1 MKSHK
6 FVDFK
11 LKVLTSHNNQKVSC
25 STTVLDLHS
34 HLLWVRFTIQ
44 FSGCLVIL
52 DWSPCSDL
60 AQPLLYS
67 LRTKQQISLC
77 DKMTWPRDT
86 LAGKTL
92 ASMTRLKLHS
102 SWLFFR
108 RCMLI
113 WLTHLF
119 LICTI
124 STPFFCKKI
133 FEKFDVDIFPE
144 EWSLCMVSILALTRY
159 GHEGSKIGALPG
171 QRHTGT
177 LFSNQY
183 TQNTFV
189 K

>member
-11 LKVLTSHNNQKVSC
+11 LKVLTSHNNQNVSC

-34 HLLWVRFTIQ
+34 HLLWMCFTIQ

-67 LRTKQQISLC
+67 LRTEQQISLC
-77 DKMTWPRDT
+77 EKMTRPRYT
-86 LAGKTL
+86 LAGKSL

-108 RCMLI
+108 RFLLI

-119 LICTI
+119 LIYMYDFNT
-124 STPFFCKKI
+124 FFCKKNI
-133 FEKFDVDIFPE
+133 WKVRCWHISRGVIVMYGIYIGTDQIWT
-144 EWSLCMVSILALTRY
+144 WS
-159 GHEGSKIGALPG
+159 
-171 QRHTGT
+171 Q
-177 LFSNQY
+177 
-183 TQNTFV
+183 
-189 K
+189 

>member
-11 LKVLTSHNNQKVSC
+11 LKVLTSHKNEKVSC

-34 HLLWVRFTIQ
+34 HLLWMRFTIQ

-77 DKMTWPRDT
+77 EKMTSPRDT
-86 LAGKTL
+86 LAGKAL
-92 ASMTRLKLHS
+92 ASMTRLKPHL

-108 RCMLI
+108 QSMLI
-113 WLTHLF
+113 WLTHSF
-119 LICTI
+119 LYMYFSTFIYGKSFVLDFWKVRCWHI
-124 STPFFCKKI
+124 SRGVI
-133 FEKFDVDIFPE
+133 V
-144 EWSLCMVSILALTRY
+144 MY
-159 GHEGSKIGALPG
+159 GIYIGSDQIWTWR
-171 QRHTGT
+171 Q
-177 LFSNQY
+177 
-183 TQNTFV
+183 
-189 K
+189 

>member
-11 LKVLTSHNNQKVSC
+11 LKVLTSHKNEKVSC

-34 HLLWVRFTIQ
+34 HLLWMRFTIQ

-67 LRTKQQISLC
+67 LRTEQQISLC
-77 DKMTWPRDT
+77 EKMTRPRYT
-86 LAGKTL
+86 LAGKSF

-108 RCMLI
+108 RFMLI
-113 WLTHLF
+113 WLTHSF
-119 LICTI
+119 LICATLAPFSLVLDIWKVRCWHI
-124 STPFFCKKI
+124 SRGVI
-133 FEKFDVDIFPE
+133 V
-144 EWSLCMVSILALTRY
+144 MY
-159 GHEGSKIGALPG
+159 GIYIGSDQIWTWR
-171 QRHTGT
+171 Q
-177 LFSNQY
+177 
-183 TQNTFV
+183 
-189 K
+189 

>member
-1 MKSHK
+1 M
-6 FVDFK
+6 
-11 LKVLTSHNNQKVSC
+11 
-25 STTVLDLHS
+25 
-34 HLLWVRFTIQ
+34 RFTIQ

-77 DKMTWPRDT
+77 EKMTWPRDT
-86 LAGKTL
+86 LAGKAL

-108 RCMLI
+108 RFMLI
-113 WLTHLF
+113 WFDSF

-124 STPFFCKKI
+124 STPFVCKS
-133 FEKFDVDIFPE
+133 FVLDIWKVRCWHISE
-144 EWSLCMVSILALTRY
+144 EWSLCMVSILAVTRY

-177 LFSNQY
+177 LFSNLY
-183 TQNTFV
+183 TRNTFV